1 MMGIDRQPSANERN
15 EALQPIDFKGN
26 TEITLDER
34 IRRREWLM
42 RVGLEV
48 LFYRFQ

>member
-1 MMGIDRQPSANERN
+1 MMGIDRQGLGNERN

-26 TEITLDER
+26 TELRQEGKIQ
-34 IRRREWLM
+34 RREWLI

>member
-1 MMGIDRQPSANERN
+1 MMGIDRQGFGNERN

-26 TEITLDER
+26 TELRQERR
-34 IRRREWLM
+34 IRKREWLI
-42 RVGLEV
+42 RVGLKV